1 MDQELRELAE
11 KIAAFIRADEQL
23 AAAGHVNVVVED
35 KADAENEIAQAIGQL
50 GVLVLVIVTG
60 FTRKQNSGP
69 VLAGTVRVEIRC
81 YEHPSLNRDGT
92 AWTAQH
98 VTERLIRIL
107 HWRTIEGIQTPVRF
121 VDFGRDDVPEANVTR
136 ANYVFEHSL
145 GVAEITPVTE

>member
-11 KIAAFIRADEQL
+11 KIAAFIRLDEQL

-50 GVLVLVIVTG
+50 GVLVLVIVSG

-107 HWRTIEGIQTPVRF
+107 HVAKGSQNQPYDNTSRSTRMRLLRGNDRGIMVRKLG
-121 VDFGRDDVPEANVTR
+121 GR
-136 ANYVFEHSL
+136 
-145 GVAEITPVTE
+145 